1 MTYIDRVTSTRHE
14 EQWRQYGA
22 DMLRLAT
29 VLVGPHDAEDIA
41 VEAYL
46 GVVAKP
52 DSELG
57 NRRAYMMR
65 AVVNRAHDLRR
76 SRERRWR
83 RDLAAIGPGSTDR
96 PDTFI
101 DVRRAVASLTL
112 AQRTV
117 VYFIYWE
124 DLSER
129 DVATML
135 KISPGTVRRHLVRAR
150 AHLRKA
156 LK

>member
-1 MTYIDRVTSTRHE
+1 MTYIDRVASTGHD

-22 DMLRLAT
+22 DLLRLAT
-29 VLVGPHDAEDIA
+29 VLVGPHDAHDVA

-46 GVVAKP
+46 RAAATP
-52 DSELG
+52 DREVG

-83 RDLAAIGPGSTDR
+83 RDLAAIGPGSTDS

-101 DVRRAVASLTL
+101 DVRNAVASLSL

-135 KISPGTVRRHLVRAR
+135 EVSPGTVRRHLVRAR
-150 AHLRKA
+150 VHLRKA